1 MKADEMAL
9 ECAKQ
14 LKAYCEQQECA
25 DCEFARTAEK
35 HIFLS
40 CELDHK
46 SPCQWELG
54 ECDMD
59 LNKLYEDNEDFK
71 NYIDKF
77 CKEYGISKEKA
88 FTHKVIIEDIATMYA
103 KQK

>member
-14 LKAYCEQQECA
+14 LKAYCEQQECP

-54 ECDMD
+54 E
-59 LNKLYEDNEDFK
+59 
-71 NYIDKF
+71 
-77 CKEYGISKEKA
+77 
-88 FTHKVIIEDIATMYA
+88 
-103 KQK
+103 